1 MSKRTLSRKVAVEA
15 AACVVEQKPWQRRG
29 RRGVSVTVIVIEIV
43 RIAQETI
50 DWNDSLESA
59 LAVAIA
65 LLSFELLLGM
75 FRSIGCRL
83 KQLLPERVV
92 LTRQSGGLRAVF
104 G

>member
-1 MSKRTLSRKVAVEA
+1 MGKTTLNRKVAAEA
-15 AACVVEQKPWQRRG
+15 AACVEEQKPWQRHG
-29 RRGVSVTVIVIEIV
+29 RRGVSVTVIVIELI

-65 LLSFELLLGM
+65 LLGFELMLGM
-75 FRSIGCRL
+75 FRSIGYRL
-83 KQLLPERVV
+83 KQLLPEQVV
-92 LTRQSGGLRAVF
+92 FTRQHGGLRAVF

>member
-1 MSKRTLSRKVAVEA
+1 MSKKTINRRVAAEA

-29 RRGVSVTVIVIEIV
+29 RRGVSVTIIVIEIV
-43 RIAQETI
+43 RIVQETI

-65 LLSFELLLGM
+65 LLGFELTLGM
-75 FRSIGCRL
+75 LRSIGCRL

>member
-1 MSKRTLSRKVAVEA
+1 MSKKTLNRKVANA
-15 AACVVEQKPWQRRG
+15 AACVVPQKPWQRRG
-29 RRGVSVTVIVIEIV
+29 RRGVSVTVIVIEII
-43 RIAQETI
+43 RFARETI

-65 LLSFELLLGM
+65 LLGFELVLGM

-83 KQLLPERVV
+83 KQLLPEQVV

>member
-1 MSKRTLSRKVAVEA
+1 MSKKTFNRRVAAEA

-29 RRGVSVTVIVIEIV
+29 RRGVSVTIVVIEIV
-43 RIAQETI
+43 RIVQEAI

-65 LLSFELLLGM
+65 LLGFELTLGVL
-75 FRSIGCRL
+75 RSIGCRL
-83 KQLLPERVV
+83 KPLLPERVV

>member
-1 MSKRTLSRKVAVEA
+1 MSKKTLNRTVAAEA

-43 RIAQETI
+43 RIVQETI
-50 DWNDSLESA
+50 DWNDPLESA

-65 LLSFELLLGM
+65 LLGFELLLGM
-75 FRSIGCRL
+75 LRSIGCRL
-83 KQLLPERVV
+83 KQLLPEQVV
-92 LTRQSGGLRAVF
+92 FTRQSGGLRAVF